1 MSPSAHHQCVHAC
14 MLCACS
20 APERTACMSLQR
32 AWTCG
37 RCTIAM
43 FVLACAQQAASGR
56 GDGRGGMCG
65 RFALSLRF
73 SSRPRNR
80 KHTHTLRL
88 EVFLRIHSTMAL
100 RRAGGPHSSAS
111 STTATTATFRRGGG
125 ILCRGSVCI
134 VTTGL
139 NEALTPQPSSSLVL
153 QVPRSLS
160 RTNASSFTHVH
171 GTQKARFTVSH
182 AQSSASF
189 PHGLLGTIH
198 LALYPESERE
208 RLDGGVRP
216 PSPPH
221 LPSPCPATSLRTPSL
236 EARRRNKRGT
246 TGTADTAGNSQCR
259 HFPIPAL
266 ASASPP
272 AACCCRRCCYPL
284 STFSAM
290 FPHCAS
296 FSSSMIP
303 PPAPSSSSVCSPLS
317 MRLSEACLCWHRCC

>member
-1 MSPSAHHQCVHAC
+1 MHVHELAAC
-14 MLCACS
+14 MDV
-20 APERTACMSLQR
+20 RKMHDRDVR
-32 AWTCG
+32 A
-37 RCTIAM
+37 
-43 FVLACAQQAASGR
+43 LACAQQAASGR

-65 RFALSLRF
+65 RFVLSLRF

-100 RRAGGPHSSAS
+100 RRTGGPHSSAS

-189 PHGLLGTIH
+189 SHGLLGTIH
-198 LALYPESERE
+198 LLCFP
-208 RLDGGVRP
+208 LPPLLPLLPLRP
-216 PSPPH
+216 LLLL
-221 LPSPCPATSLRTPSL
+221 LP
-236 EARRRNKRGT
+236 AR
-246 TGTADTAGNSQCR
+246 
-259 HFPIPAL
+259 P
-266 ASASPP
+266 
-272 AACCCRRCCYPL
+272 
-284 STFSAM
+284 
-290 FPHCAS
+290 
-296 FSSSMIP
+296 
-303 PPAPSSSSVCSPLS
+303 
-317 MRLSEACLCWHRCC
+317 